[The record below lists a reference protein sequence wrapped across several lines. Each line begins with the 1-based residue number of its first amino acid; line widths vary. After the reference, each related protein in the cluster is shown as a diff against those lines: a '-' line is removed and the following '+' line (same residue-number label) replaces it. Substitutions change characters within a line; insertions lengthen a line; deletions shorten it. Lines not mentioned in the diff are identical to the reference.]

1 MTENDSPLIDPKI
14 LEKSE
19 QADQTAEDAK
29 AEDAKV
35 DVADVAVAAAQV
47 AQKPAATP
55 DKGGFIWGTGRRKSS
70 VARVRIRPGDGKL
83 VINKHKVE
91 EYFTQPQD
99 CQAVFA
105 PLKALNIENHF
116 DIFIKVSGGGTTG
129 QSGAAKLG
137 IARALASYDPSLV
150 SQLRDGGY
158 LTRDGRMVERKKPG
172 QRGARRKF
180 QFSKR

>member
-1 MTENDSPLIDPKI
+1 MAKNKSPLIDPKI
-14 LEKSE
+14 LEKSK
-19 QADQTAEDAK
+19 QADQTAKDIKHDEA
-29 AEDAKV
+29 V
-35 DVADVAVAAAQV
+35 VAVV
-47 AQKPAATP
+47 ATKVAEKPAATP

-70 VARVRIRPGDGKL
+70 VARVRIRPGEGKL
-83 VINKHKVE
+83 VINERQVD

-99 CQAVFA
+99 CRAVLS
-105 PLKALNIENHF
+105 PLKTLNIEKHF